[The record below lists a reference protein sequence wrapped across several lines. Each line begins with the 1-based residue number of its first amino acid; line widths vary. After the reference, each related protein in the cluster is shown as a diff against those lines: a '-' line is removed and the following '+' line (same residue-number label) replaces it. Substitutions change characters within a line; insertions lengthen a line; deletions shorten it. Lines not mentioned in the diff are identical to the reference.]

1 MDLIDRQ
8 ELMTKL
14 HRMPGFEK
22 TDSDKKMLYVEKSI
36 IEQMPTVDA
45 VEVVRCKDCKHI
57 SFVEGG
63 LALCTLHYIG
73 RAYEDYC
80 SEGERRTDA

>member
-1 MDLIDRQ
+1 MANHKDCDLYDTGCLYLNDVGCCPVSCRQ
-8 ELMTKL
+8 YRHKDDV
-14 HRMPGFEK
+14 R
-22 TDSDKKMLYVEKSI
+22 
-36 IEQMPTVDA
+36 
-45 VEVVRCKDCKHI
+45 VVRCKDCKHI

-80 SEGERRTDA
+80 SEGERSEGE